1 MKQKFDYII
10 CGSGAAGLSLLYN
23 LLCNDVLQHKSILII
38 DETVKSSND
47 RTWCFWEDEETLFEP
62 LVFTKWDKIGIGNSQ
77 GITFYNIFPFQYK
90 MIKGLDFYELI
101 LNFSKQFSNVQ
112 FKQEKV
118 KQLYSENGMA
128 IVETEIST
136 YTAAYVF
143 NSIIF
148 NKEKLQTTNSL
159 LQHFKGIEIET
170 AVDCFDAAKAT
181 FMDFNVTQQHG
192 HSFMY
197 VLPSNSKKALIE
209 FTVFSKNVL
218 SEIEYDKC
226 LQEYLKN
233 NLKIQNYAILHK
245 ELGVIPM
252 TDVVFATHDK
262 NIIYIGTAAGWV
274 KASSGFAFSNIQKRT
289 KQMVALLAANKKP
302 ILKRTLS
309 DKKFHLYDRVL
320 LEVLT
325 KNKLSAAAIFTSI
338 FKKNPSERILRFLN
352 NETNIWED
360 LKIMSSV
367 PTRFFLPIALKK
379 IIQNLFTKS

>member
-1 MKQKFDYII
+1 MQKFDYII

-23 LLCNDVLQHKSILII
+23 LLTNDVLQNKNILVI
-38 DETVKSSND
+38 DETIKNTND
-47 RTWCFWEDEETLFEP
+47 RTWCFWEDAESLFEP
-62 LVFTKWDKIGIGNSQ
+62 LVFTKWDKIGIGNSE
-77 GITFYNIFPFQYK
+77 GIAFYNIFPFHYK
-90 MIKGLDFYELI
+90 MIKGLDFYEFV
-101 LNFSKQFSNVQ
+101 LNCCKRFSNVQ

-118 KQLYSENGMA
+118 KQLYCKNETA
-128 IVETEIST
+128 FVETETST

-148 NKEKLQTTNSL
+148 NKQKLQTTNSL

-181 FMDFNVTQQHG
+181 FMDFNVTQQFG
-192 HSFMY
+192 YSFMY
-197 VLPSNSKKALIE
+197 VLPSSSTKALLE

-218 SEIEYDKC
+218 SEMEYDYC
-226 LQEYLKN
+226 LQEYLHH
-233 NLKIQNYAILHK
+233 NLKIQSYTILHQ

-252 TDVVFATHDK
+252 TDFVFPTHDK
-262 NIIYIGTAAGWV
+262 NIIHIGTAAGWV

-309 DKKFHLYDRVL
+309 NKKFHLYDSVL

-360 LKIMSSV
+360 VKIMNSV
-367 PTRFFLPIALKK
+367 PTRIFLPIALKK

>member
-1 MKQKFDYII
+1 MQKFDYII

-23 LLCNDVLQHKSILII
+23 LLTNDVLQNKNILVI
-38 DETVKSSND
+38 DETIKNTND
-47 RTWCFWEDEETLFEP
+47 RTWCFWENEKNLFEP
-62 LVFTKWDKIGIGNSQ
+62 LVFTKWDKIGIGNSE
-77 GITFYNIFPFQYK
+77 GIAFYNIFPFHYK

-101 LNFSKQFSNVQ
+101 LNFSKRFTNVH
-112 FKQEKV
+112 FIHEKV
-118 KQLYSENGMA
+118 KQFYCKNETA
-128 IVETEIST
+128 FVETHAST
-136 YTAAYVF
+136 YTATYVF

-170 AVDCFDAAKAT
+170 AVDCFDASKAT
-181 FMDFNVTQQHG
+181 FMDFNVTQQYG

-197 VLPSNSKKALIE
+197 VLPSSSTKALVE

-218 SEIEYDKC
+218 SEAEYDKS
-226 LQEYLKN
+226 LQDYLQN
-233 NLKIQNYAILHK
+233 NLKTQHYTILHQ

-252 TDVVFATHDK
+252 TDFVFPTHDK
-262 NIIYIGTAAGWV
+262 NIIHIGTAAGWV

-309 DKKFHLYDRVL
+309 DKKFHLYDSVL

-360 LKIMSSV
+360 VQIMSSV
-367 PTRFFLPIALKK
+367 PTKIFLPIALKK
-379 IIQNLFTKS
+379 IFQSIISKS